1 MNILQD
7 FRLSQAAV
15 PLAVDHDEV
24 DAKYR
29 YWRKRI
35 LYSIFVGY
43 AFYYFC
49 RVNISMALPYMQK
62 DLNFNKF
69 QLGLIVSVLQITY
82 GIGKFLNGII
92 ADRSNPRYVM
102 TIGLFCS
109 GLANLFFG
117 FNSMLWVL
125 MMIWGLNGWFQS
137 MGFPAGARLL
147 SHWYTPKEYG
157 RIWGIFGCSHQAGA
171 AIIFIAG
178 GYLVLLGWQYTFIV
192 PSLLAFLAA
201 IFLFNRLS
209 DIPEHVGLPP
219 VEEYKGEM
227 LHSLAPARVKK
238 PKFFNEALFKNV
250 LANKFVWLTAFGNM
264 FLYIVRYGLVTWT
277 PLFISANKGVNVTK
291 AGWVLAAFELVG
303 IAGMLMAG
311 YISDNTFRARRGP
324 TMSIYMGL
332 LAVCIYL
339 FWITPYG
346 NTFLIILILA
356 FSGFLVYG
364 PLMLVSVA
372 AATYAG
378 KKSAASASGFTG
390 FWGYAGATISGV
402 GVGATAEYFGWKGAF
417 LMILVSAL
425 LSAIFFALTWKAT
438 PYISDE
444 DKSYTSG

>member
-1 MNILQD
+1 MRTLNI
-7 FRLSQAAV
+7 FNSSQAIV
-15 PLAVDHDEV
+15 QKISSQKEV
-24 DAKYR
+24 DEQYR

-35 LYSIFVGY
+35 LYTTFIGY

-62 DLNFNKF
+62 DLHFNKF

-102 TIGLFCS
+102 TIGLLCS
-109 GLANLFFG
+109 GIANLLFG
-117 FNSMLWVL
+117 FSSMLWTL
-125 MMIWGLNGWFQS
+125 AILWGLNGWFQS

-157 RIWGIFGCSHQAGA
+157 KIWGIFGCSHQVGA

-178 GYLVLLGWQYTFIV
+178 GYLVLLGWKYVFIV
-192 PSLLAFLAA
+192 PSILAFVTA
-201 IFLFNRLS
+201 IFLFNRLR
-209 DIPEHVGLPP
+209 DIPENMGLPP
-219 VEEYKGEM
+219 VEEYKGEK
-227 LHSLAPARVKK
+227 LRSIAPVRVKK
-238 PKFFNEALFKNV
+238 SKFFNEALFKNV
-250 LANKFVWLTAFGNM
+250 LSNKFVWLTAFGNM

-303 IAGMLMAG
+303 IAGMLLAG
-311 YISDNTFRARRGP
+311 YISDKSFKARRGP
-324 TMSIYMGL
+324 TMAIYMFLLGL
-332 LAVCIYL
+332 CIFL

-356 FSGFLVYG
+356 LSGFLVYG

-378 KKSAASASGFTG
+378 KKSAASSSGFTG
-390 FWGYAGATISGV
+390 FWGYVGATISGF
-402 GVGATAEYFGWKGAF
+402 GVGGVAEYYGWKGAF
-417 LMILVSAL
+417 MLIL
-425 LSAIFFALTWKAT
+425 LSAFLSALFFALTWKAT
-438 PYISDE
+438 PSVDE
-444 DKSYTSG
+444 QNSEVKTN